1 MADIPTAEQI
11 YQEELN
17 QVNEQETYEYQHKLV
32 LEEIGK
38 INKNCSSIMVVFKAH
53 PNEKLLKQLEE
64 NGYQV
69 KVDMS
74 YDSGKVEKYQTR
86 LRVINPKFST
96 STTAFMDRLEDQMKG
111 CAFSRGNI
119 QVSDDTKKMV
129 ESLFNSFMGK

>member
-1 MADIPTAEQI
+1 MTDIPSADEI

-38 INKNCSSIMVVFKAH
+38 INKNCNSIMVTFKAQ
-53 PNEKLLKQLEE
+53 PNDKLIKQLEE

-69 KVDMS
+69 KADMS
-74 YDSGKVEKYQTR
+74 FDSGKVEKYQTR

-96 STTAFMDRLEDQMKG
+96 SSSVFMDKLEDQMKG
-111 CAFSRGNI
+111 CAFSQSNI
-119 QVSDDTKKMV
+119 HVSDDTKKMM
-129 ESLFNSFMGK
+129 ESLFNSFLGK